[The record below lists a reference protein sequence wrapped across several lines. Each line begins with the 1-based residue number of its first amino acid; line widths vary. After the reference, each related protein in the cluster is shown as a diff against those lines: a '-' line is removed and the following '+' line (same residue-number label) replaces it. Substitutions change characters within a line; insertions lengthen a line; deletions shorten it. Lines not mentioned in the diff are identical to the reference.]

1 MPSCR
6 YSIDISAPRR
16 KANRQGR
23 YELSL
28 CMGAIASGLFND
40 KCPLFEDSESY
51 RKLYLSSGDARSIRA
66 AHPDLDTWMTP
77 GEANAANMRELEA
90 LVKELSPNTPPGFR
104 FVPLCYVP
112 ITKNLQ
118 ENVVIVYH
126 ARQVVPASRVTVE

>member
-1 MPSCR
+1 MT
-6 YSIDISAPRR
+6 SAPCSRT
-16 KANRQGR
+16 
-23 YELSL
+23 L
-28 CMGAIASGLFND
+28 D
-40 KCPLFEDSESY
+40 
-51 RKLYLSSGDARSIRA
+51 LSSGDARAIRA

-104 FVPLCYVP
+104 FVPLCYAP

-126 ARQVVPASRVTVE
+126 AR